1 MVDAA
6 GAAPEV
12 TGVVGCGGMKPPTTE
27 AGMSLLDR
35 FFLRRDLD
43 GWMIP
48 GSAIV
53 TVFGEL

>member
-6 GAAPEV
+6 GAPVV
-12 TGVVGCGGMKPPTTE
+12 TADVAGCGGMKPPMTE

-35 FFLRRDLD
+35 FFLRLDLD
-43 GWMIP
+43 VWTIP

-53 TVFGEL
+53 TVFGEW